1 MTTILDLFASQLS
14 MGGRRPALRSK
25 RAGRWTTTTW
35 DEWNRKSRAVA
46 AALIQAGVNRG
57 DRVAILSNTREEW
70 VVADMAILMAGA
82 VTVPIYPTLTAEET
96 AYILDNSGAVAVFV
110 ENPQHFE
117 KLTTRVASPVVSR
130 LHTIVVFDCQS
141 LRDIPHHE
149 AQRSLTCYE
158 VAQLVET
165 PSSVLAD
172 FVSTGETL
180 LDDQQN
186 ASALDGRIKSV
197 RSDDLASIVYTA
209 GAVGRPKGVM
219 LTHEN
224 FCFEIR
230 TARETLEVSGR
241 DDQLLFLPLA
251 HIMGKILYIMHL
263 EVGGTITF
271 AENMLRAI
279 DNAAEVNPTFFGSVP
294 RVFEKFFAV
303 AEKKAKEE
311 GRFKE
316 RLYRWAID
324 VGHRMARVRRKG
336 QTPSLPLLAEHR
348 YADRL
353 VLSKL
358 RDRFGNR
365 LRFAISGG
373 APLAAELAEWFDAI
387 GITVLEGYGLTET
400 TGASNINRPYR
411 LKFGTVGPPLN
422 GVENKIASDGEIL
435 IRGANVMKGY
445 WQDPD
450 ATQEIID
457 DDGWLH
463 SGDIGFV
470 DADGML
476 KITDRKKD
484 LIITAAGKNIAPQ
497 NIENLLRQS
506 PWIAHCVV
514 VGDKRKY
521 LGALITLNEKSLSR
535 WASENDRPS
544 DLDSLAN
551 DPEVRAMI
559 QVDVDAVNHRLARF
573 ETIKRFAILPKDF
586 SIAGGELTPTG
597 KVRRNVIAKRY
608 ADVIDKLYEPA
619 SDTESLAD

>member
-14 MGGRRPALRSK
+14 MGGHRPALRSK

-46 AALIQAGVNRG
+46 AALIQAGVRPG

-70 VVADMAILMAGA
+70 VVADIAILMAGA
-82 VTVPIYPTLTAEET
+82 VSVPIYPTLTAEET
-96 AYILDNSGAVAVFV
+96 AYILENSGAVAIFV

-117 KLTTRVASPVVSR
+117 KLTTRVASSVVAR
-130 LHTIVVFDCQS
+130 LQTIVVFDCQS

-149 AQRSLTCYE
+149 AQRSLSCYE

-180 LDDQQN
+180 LDDPAS
-186 ASALDGRIKSV
+186 ASALDDRIKAIGA
-197 RSDDLASIVYTA
+197 DHLASIVYTA

-219 LTHEN
+219 LTHGN

-241 DDQLLFLPLA
+241 DEQLLFLPLA
-251 HIMGKILYIMHL
+251 HIMGKVLYIMHL
-263 EVGGTITF
+263 EIGGTITF

-279 DNAAEVNPTFFGSVP
+279 DNASEVNPTFFGSVP

-311 GRFKE
+311 GRLKE

-353 VLSKL
+353 VLAKL
-358 RDRFGNR
+358 RDRFGSR

-373 APLAAELAEWFDAI
+373 APLAAELGEWFDAI
-387 GITVLEGYGLTET
+387 GVTVLEGYGLTET
-400 TGASNINRPYR
+400 TGSSNINRPYR

-450 ATQEIID
+450 ATDEIID

-506 PWIAHCVV
+506 PWVAHCVV
-514 VGDKRKY
+514 VGDKRKF
-521 LGALITLNEKSLSR
+521 LGALVTLNEKSVSR
-535 WASENDRPS
+535 WAAENGRPI
-544 DLDSLAN
+544 DTESLAR

-559 QVDVDAVNHRLARF
+559 QVDIDSVNHRLARF
-573 ETIKRFAILPKDF
+573 ETVKRFAILGKDF
-586 SIAGGELTPTG
+586 TVASGELTPTG
-597 KVRRNVIAKRY
+597 KVKRNIIAKRY
-608 ADVIDKLYEPA
+608 ADIIDKLYEN
-619 SDTESLAD
+619 STESESLAD